1 MKTVAHG
8 ALLGLAA
15 ALIPSVAAHG
25 YVSSITIDGEEHKGP
40 NVADGEA
47 GAKYAIRA
55 VNTIDPVKGASNPD
69 ILCGPGAKAT
79 AQYADAKPGSEVEVQ
94 WVGGGGQKW
103 PHEVGPLLTY
113 LAACP
118 DSACDSWDAKDAQW
132 FKIDEQGMREDGTW
146 VHQDLMQGLPAK
158 LTLPPSLAP
167 GAYLLRHEIIA
178 LHNAINKGGAEF
190 YESCAQIKVA
200 GGDGEDADDDEM
212 RKREEGKP
220 DDSELVSFPGAYKDD
235 DKGILVDAY
244 DLASPQDYVFPGP
257 PVARLAGGASSN
269 STSLGGAQSSG
280 GDQPTQ
286 SSGGDFPTQSS
297 GGDFPTEG
305 PDGGV
310 HTSYHS
316 DGVHTSYHSGS
327 GASSPTTSDE
337 SSPTTLDSSPGA
349 SSPTSDGTSSPSS
362 APGTTSDDGG
372 VNTSYQ
378 SDSGVHTSYHS
389 GSGASSP
396 TSAPGTTSD
405 EGGVHTFYHS
415 GGAHSHHHSHSHHS
429 GGGVHTSYQSGSGAF
444 LPTSDGSSPTT
455 LDSSPGASAGASLP
469 TSDGFASP
477 SGDNTTSSSADGTTS
492 TSEIYPSSSPASFK
506 NPHARMHLEEERRMQ
521 YPAGRKLWSSGSVR
535 LRSTPWSI
543 IARMRRGVAGWVG
556 KGGSTVNQLEWVNHC
571 ISALPLLP
579 NPSSERESRTFRCST
594 HRLSMIPDIGET
606 VP

>member
-25 YVSSITIDGEEHKGP
+25 YVSSITIDGEKHKGP
-40 NVADGEA
+40 NVADGES
-47 GAKYAIRA
+47 GVKYAIRA

-146 VHQDLMQGLPAK
+146 VHQNLMQGLPAK

-200 GGDGEDADDDEM
+200 GGDGDDADDEKM
-212 RKREEGKP
+212 TKREAGKP
-220 DDSELVSFPGAYKDD
+220 EDNELVSFPGAYKDD

-405 EGGVHTFYHS
+405 EGGVHTSYHS
-415 GGAHSHHHSHSHHS
+415 GGPHSYSHHHSHSHHS
-429 GGGVHTSYQSGSGAF
+429 GGGVHTSYQSGSGASI
-444 LPTSDGSSPTT
+444 PTSDGASSPTTSDSSSPTT
-455 LDSSPGASAGASLP
+455 LDSSPGASMPTSGGASSPTSGSPTTLDSSP
-469 TSDGFASP
+469 AASSQTSDGSTSP
-477 SGDNTTSSSADGTTS
+477 SADGTTS
-492 TSEIYPSSSPASFK
+492 TSELTPTSSPASFK
-506 NPHARMHLEEERRMQ
+506 NPHARM
-521 YPAGRKLWSSGSVR
+521 VR
-535 LRSTPWSI
+535 Q
-543 IARMRRGVAGWVG
+543 RG
-556 KGGSTVNQLEWVNHC
+556 H
-571 ISALPLLP
+571 
-579 NPSSERESRTFRCST
+579 
-594 HRLSMIPDIGET
+594 
-606 VP
+606 

>member
-8 ALLGLAA
+8 ALLSLAA

-47 GAKYAIRA
+47 GDCVKYAIRA

-79 AQYADAKPGSEVEVQ
+79 AQYADAKPGSDIEVQ

-158 LTLPPSLAP
+158 LTLPTTLAP

-200 GGDGEDADDDEM
+200 GGDDDDADDGAKM
-212 RKREEGKP
+212 QRREEGKP
-220 DDSELVSFPGAYKDD
+220 DESELVTFPGAYKDD

-244 DLASPQDYVFPGP
+244 DLASPDDYVFPGP
-257 PVARLAGGASSN
+257 PVAKLAGGAGDN

-286 SSGGDFPTQSS
+286 SGGGDFPTQSS
-297 GGDFPTEG
+297 GGDFPTQG
-305 PDGGV
+305 PDGGI
-310 HTSYHS
+310 HTSYQS
-316 DGVHTSYHSGS
+316 GGSGVHTSYHSGS

-349 SSPTSDGTSSPSS
+349 SSPTSDGASPTTLDSSPGASSPTS

-372 VNTSYQ
+372 VNTSYN
-378 SDSGVHTSYHS
+378 SGEGVHTSYHS
-389 GSGASSP
+389 GGP
-396 TSAPGTTSD
+396 
-405 EGGVHTFYHS
+405 HS
-415 GGAHSHHHSHSHHS
+415 YSHHHSHSHHS
-429 GGGVHTSYQSGSGAF
+429 GEGVHTSYQSGSGAA
-444 LPTSDGSSPTT
+444 GASSPT
-455 LDSSPGASAGASLP
+455 SAGASLP
-469 TSDGFASP
+469 TSGGSASP
-477 SGDNTTSSSADGTTS
+477 SGDNTTSPTSDGTTSPSADGTTS

-506 NPHARMHLEEERRMQ
+506 NPHARMHPEEGRRMQ
-521 YPAGRKLWSSGSVR
+521 YPAGKKLMKLGECPTEEHPMER
-535 LRSTPWSI
+535 M
-543 IARMRRGVAGWVG
+543 IARVWRGVGWVG
-556 KGGSTVNQLEWVNHC
+556 KGGSTVNQRG
-571 ISALPLLP
+571 
-579 NPSSERESRTFRCST
+579 PSSPQPHYRGGTCDHLTSPRLTSPTRTLRCST
-594 HRLSMIPDIGET
+594 HRLL
-606 VP
+606 

>member
-1 MKTVAHG
+1 MKTIA
-8 ALLGLAA
+8 LGLAA

-40 NVADGEA
+40 NVADGES
-47 GAKYAIRA
+47 GARYAIRA

-79 AQYADAKPGSEVEVQ
+79 SQYADAKPGSEVDVQ

-118 DSACDSWDAKDAQW
+118 DEACDSWDAKDAQW

-244 DLASPQDYVFPGP
+244 DLASPEDYVFPGP
-257 PVARLAGGASSN
+257 PVAKLAGGSGGN
-269 STSLGGAQSSG
+269 STSLGGTQSSG

-297 GGDFPTEG
+297 GGDFPTQG
-305 PDGGV
+305 PDG
-310 HTSYHS
+310 
-316 DGVHTSYHSGS
+316 GVHTSYHSGS

-405 EGGVHTFYHS
+405 EGGVHTSYHS
-415 GGAHSHHHSHSHHS
+415 GGPHSYSHHHSHSHHS
-429 GGGVHTSYQSGSGAF
+429 GGGVHTSYQSGSGASI
-444 LPTSDGSSPTT
+444 PTSDGASSPTTSDSSSPTT
-455 LDSSPGASAGASLP
+455 LDSSPGASMPTSGGASSPTSGSPTTLDSSP
-469 TSDGFASP
+469 AASSQTSDGSTSP
-477 SGDNTTSSSADGTTS
+477 SADGTTS
-492 TSEIYPSSSPASFK
+492 TSELTPTSSPASFK
-506 NPHARMHLEEERRMQ
+506 NPHARM
-521 YPAGRKLWSSGSVR
+521 VR
-535 LRSTPWSI
+535 Q
-543 IARMRRGVAGWVG
+543 RG
-556 KGGSTVNQLEWVNHC
+556 H
-571 ISALPLLP
+571 
-579 NPSSERESRTFRCST
+579 
-594 HRLSMIPDIGET
+594 
-606 VP
+606 